1 MHLFIHFLSVV
12 GIVVGSLLAAAA
24 LLHLIPR
31 MGKPG
36 AKISNALCRAPALDW
51 VIAYFTAAPLIAGP
65 IFAGWL
71 GLLAAIVGQVACV
84 LIWTALSELAHRRV
98 ARGPRIVSLVNQM
111 VGPWRNHAAIWLTA
125 IVTPLFILVRMAE
138 AFIYPPIRWLVGFP
152 KYTAAD
158 WVNVSRHKFHGLFGH
173 DLIWCLYCDWMTG
186 VWSLGTEML
195 RNVESFW
202 CPIRFDSSKKCAN
215 CSVDFPDVEGGWVP
229 ADGNIAQVV
238 DVLKKAHGN
247 GTHAW
252 FGHPVRITLRGKE
265 PQPKTAENVG
275 NAAT

>member
-1 MHLFIHFLSVV
+1 
-12 GIVVGSLLAAAA
+12 
-24 LLHLIPR
+24 

-36 AKISNALCRAPALDW
+36 AKISDALCRAPALDW
-51 VIAYFTAAPLIAGP
+51 VITYFTAAPLIVGP
-65 IFAGWL
+65 ICAGWL
-71 GLLAAIVGQVACV
+71 GFLAAIVGQVACV
-84 LIWTALSELAHRRV
+84 LIWTALSELSHRRET
-98 ARGPRIVSLVNQM
+98 RGPRIVSVVNRI

-152 KYTAAD
+152 KYNSAD
-158 WVNVSRHKFHGLFGH
+158 WVNVSRHKFHGLVGH

-215 CSVDFPDVEGGWVP
+215 CSVDFPDVDGGWVP
-229 ADGNIAQVV
+229 ADGNIAQVAE
-238 DVLKKAHGN
+238 VLEKAHGN

-265 PQPKTAENVG
+265 PAPKNAETIG